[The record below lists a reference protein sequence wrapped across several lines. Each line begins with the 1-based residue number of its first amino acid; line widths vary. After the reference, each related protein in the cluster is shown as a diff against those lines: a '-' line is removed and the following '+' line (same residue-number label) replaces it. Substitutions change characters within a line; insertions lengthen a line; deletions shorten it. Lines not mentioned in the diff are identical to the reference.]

1 MATKTASA
9 SSQLAQLV
17 ADYRA
22 ANPGASIDDAWSA
35 IRRDPANGP
44 LFNLYAL
51 ENNLRGPAPASGTAP
66 TQAGVAAVQ
75 RVSAGIPWTG
85 EALSESANA
94 AKALADARSAYMLDH
109 NLEGAKG
116 IREADR
122 ALHLINPRLFENY
135 MRYCEQQHVS

>member
-1 MATKTASA
+1 MVGHPA
-9 SSQLAQLV
+9 
-17 ADYRA
+17 
-22 ANPGASIDDAWSA
+22 
-35 IRRDPANGP
+35 DPANGP